1 MEEIN
6 VYINTLWQS
15 INFEFLIKF
24 IIDNVFIIWIS
35 LFVWVWKDIRN
46 RSSII
51 IFQVFCLIVA
61 VIPFLGI
68 FLYLLIR
75 PSKTLYEK
83 YYDEIE
89 SNLDIINEIIEERKK
104 QFEKK
109 INNSLKEEKAQ
120 VKTKNSKKNNYKYFI
135 KVEKAEKKSD
145 EKEVE
150 KDEPRITQIKK
161 KTF

>member
-24 IIDNVFIIWIS
+24 IIVYVFIIWIS

-46 RSSII
+46 RSSSI

-135 KVEKAEKKSD
+135 KV
-145 EKEVE
+145 
-150 KDEPRITQIKK
+150 
-161 KTF
+161 

>member
-24 IIDNVFIIWIS
+24 IIVYVFIIWIS

-46 RSSII
+46 RSSSI

-109 INNSLKEEKAQ
+109 INNSVKEEKAQ
-120 VKTKNSKKNNYKYFI
+120 VKTKN
-135 KVEKAEKKSD
+135 
-145 EKEVE
+145 
-150 KDEPRITQIKK
+150 
-161 KTF
+161 

>member
-24 IIDNVFIIWIS
+24 IIVYVFIIWIS

-46 RSSII
+46 RSSSI

-89 SNLDIINEIIEERKK
+89 SNRDIINEIIEERKK

>member
-24 IIDNVFIIWIS
+24 IIVYVFIIWIS

-46 RSSII
+46 RSSSI

-89 SNLDIINEIIEERKK
+89 SNLDIINEII
-104 QFEKK
+104 
-109 INNSLKEEKAQ
+109 NNSLKEEKAQ

-150 KDEPRITQIKK
+150 KAEEKNEPRITQIKK

>member
-24 IIDNVFIIWIS
+24 IIVYVFIIWIS

-46 RSSII
+46 RSSSI

-89 SNLDIINEIIEERKK
+89 SNL
-104 QFEKK
+104 
-109 INNSLKEEKAQ
+109 
-120 VKTKNSKKNNYKYFI
+120 YKYFI

-150 KDEPRITQIKK
+150 KAEEKDEPRITQIKK

>member
-24 IIDNVFIIWIS
+24 IIVYVFIIWIS

-46 RSSII
+46 RSSSI

-83 YYDEIE
+83 YYDE
-89 SNLDIINEIIEERKK
+89 IEERKK